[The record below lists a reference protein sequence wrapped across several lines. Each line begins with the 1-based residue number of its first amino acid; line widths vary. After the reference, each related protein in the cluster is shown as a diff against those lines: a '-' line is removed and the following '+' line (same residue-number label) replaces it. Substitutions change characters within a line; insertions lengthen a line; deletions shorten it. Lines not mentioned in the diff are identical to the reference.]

1 MMNGSKLVAFAAT
14 ARPDEARTFYS
25 QILGFPILDDT
36 QFALVL
42 DANGTTLRVQK
53 VEKVSPP
60 PYTALGWAV
69 DNIASAIT
77 QIRKHGVAFE
87 NFEGLEQDSLGI
99 WTAPGGT
106 SVAWFRDPDG
116 NLLSLTQ
123 DG

>member
-1 MMNGSKLVAFAAT
+1 MDGSKLIAFAAT
-14 ARPDEARTFYS
+14 ARSEEARTFYS
-25 QILGFPILDDT
+25 QVLGFPILDDT

-60 PYTALGWAV
+60 PYTVLGWAV
-69 DNIASAIT
+69 ENLASTIS
-77 QIRKHGVAFE
+77 QLRGNGVEFE
-87 NFEGLEQDSLGI
+87 RFEGLDQDDLGI
-99 WTAPGGT
+99 WAAPGGT

-123 DG
+123 DD

>member
-1 MMNGSKLVAFAAT
+1 MDGLKLVAFAAT
-14 ARPDEARTFYS
+14 AHSDKARVFYS
-25 QILGFPILDDT
+25 QTLEFPILEDT

-60 PYTALGWAV
+60 PYTVLGWTV
-69 DNIASAIT
+69 DNICSAVA
-77 QIRKHGVAFE
+77 QLGDKGVKFE
-87 NFEGLEQDSLGI
+87 IFEGLNQDDLGI
-99 WTAPGGT
+99 WTAPDGT

-123 DG
+123 GD